1 LPTSSYTTTV
11 TITITTTA
19 VITSMIIIIK
29 TTCIHIRVAFY
40 YHGMS
45 LCPFPF
51 PKQTHIATI
60 ITADGIQMAAP
71 VTAIAAGETIAE
83 DRITLSEK
91 IVVGT
96 MV

>member
-1 LPTSSYTTTV
+1 
-11 TITITTTA
+11 
-19 VITSMIIIIK
+19 
-29 TTCIHIRVAFY
+29 
-40 YHGMS
+40 MS